1 MIKLQLNLETSE
13 AFENQLREAISQQL
27 HQELESFVST
37 SGYPPYMNKKVTAK
51 YVGVSYKTFD
61 KWADEVKLPFVK
73 IGNVTRYKRS
83 EVDSFL
89 AKHRN

>member
-37 SGYPPYMNKKVTAK
+37 SGYPPYMNKKETAK

>member
-37 SGYPPYMNKKVTAK
+37 SAYPPYMNKKETAK

-61 KWADEVKLPFVK
+61 KWSDEVKLPFVK